1 MLKGRRQPYV
11 LLMLSDLKMLWRALV
26 RQPND
31 APPVRRD
38 LHRYV
43 LARSLKFRVMG

>member
-1 MLKGRRQPYV
+1 MNRRRQPCV
-11 LLMLSDLKMLWRALV
+11 LLIRSDLKMLWRPLV

-43 LARSLKFRVMG
+43 PARSLKFRVMG